1 MKINH
6 KLLKLVEYGMKTTT
20 LTTLTESQINGL
32 YNRLIEGKKETK
44 EATTTNINAKET
56 TYSSSELGN
65 MKSKGLG
72 VNVKNGEVRPTSDG
86 GLKVITKEGEMTEKA
101 ESKQQ
106 QKFMGLALSVK
117 RGDTPKGEVSKK
129 VKETAK
135 KMSEKDLEDFA
146 STKHKGLPKKV
157 KKEEAKEGFGFG
169 DYGKKL
175 ASAVAGATKKN
186 LGQVSPSVS
195 IGESKEAIIERK
207 IIQLV
212 EKHLTPK
219 MSKQDFLNLVKEQGT
234 KEAPVKTPVKTPT
247 KPKPHN
253 PYQPKHKPAPKA
265 EKNEVKEQGTKEAP
279 VKTPVKTPTRP
290 KPFNPYQPKTKPAPK
305 AQNKQMPDWLSFTS
319 LGLKLK

>member
-20 LTTLTESQINGL
+20 LTTLTESQVNGL
-32 YNRLIEGKKETK
+32 YNRLVEGKKEAK
-44 EATTTNINAKET
+44 EAVTKTSTTTTYDLSNTADVAAANKSLGGVANIDPNQKK
-56 TYSSSELGN
+56 
-65 MKSKGLG
+65 M
-72 VNVKNGEVRPTSDG
+72 VV
-86 GLKVITKEGEMTEKA
+86 TKEGEMTEKA

-157 KKEEAKEGFGFG
+157 KKEETKEGFGFG
-169 DYGKKL
+169 DYGKKI

-305 AQNKQMPDWLSFTS
+305 AENKQIPDWLSFTS

>member
-20 LTTLTESQINGL
+20 LTTLTESQVNGL

-44 EATTTNINAKET
+44 EAVTQNVKKT
-56 TYSSSELGN
+56 TYSSAEAKG
-65 MKSKGLG
+65 KSFAGKTT
-72 VNVKNGEVRPTSDG
+72 VNTDG
-86 GLKVITKEGEMTEKA
+86 SVTVTNEGEMTEKA
-101 ESKQQ
+101 ESKQH

-117 RGDTPKGEVSKK
+117 RGDTPKGDVTKK

-157 KKEEAKEGFGFG
+157 KKEETKEGFGFG
-169 DYGKKL
+169 NYTEKL
-175 ASAVAGATKKN
+175 LSTAAGATKKN
-186 LGQVSPSVS
+186 LGQISPSVS

-219 MSKQDFLNLVKEQGT
+219 MTKQDFLNLVKEQGT

-247 KPKPHN
+247 KPKKDN

-265 EKNEVKEQGTKEAP
+265 EVKEQGTKEAP

-290 KPFNPYQPKTKPAPK
+290 KPFNPYQPKHKPAPK
-305 AQNKQMPDWLSFTS
+305 AENKDLPEWLSFTS

>member
-20 LTTLTESQINGL
+20 LTTLTESQVNGL
-32 YNRLIEGKKETK
+32 YNRLVEGKKEAK
-44 EATTTNINAKET
+44 EAVTQNVKKT
-56 TYSSSELGN
+56 TYSSGEAKG
-65 MKSKGLG
+65 KSFAGQTT
-72 VNVKNGEVRPTSDG
+72 VNADG
-86 GLKVITKEGEMTEKA
+86 SVTVTNEGEMTEKA

-146 STKHKGLPKKV
+146 STKHKGLPNKV
-157 KKEEAKEGFGFG
+157 KKEETKEGFGFG

-265 EKNEVKEQGTKEAP
+265 EKNEVKEHGTKEAP

-305 AQNKQMPDWLSFTS
+305 AENKQIPDWLSFTS

>member
-20 LTTLTESQINGL
+20 LTTLTESQVNGL
-32 YNRLIEGKKETK
+32 YNRLIEGKKEAK
-44 EATTTNINAKET
+44 EAVTKTSTTT
-56 TYSSSELGN
+56 TYDLSNTADVAAANKSLG
-65 MKSKGLG
+65 G
-72 VNVKNGEVRPTSDG
+72 NVMVDPNQKKMV
-86 GLKVITKEGEMTEKA
+86 VTKEGEMTEKA

-146 STKHKGLPKKV
+146 STKHKGLPNKV
-157 KKEEAKEGFGFG
+157 KKEETKEGFGFG

-219 MSKQDFLNLVKEQGT
+219 MSKQDFLNLVKESDT

-265 EKNEVKEQGTKEAP
+265 EKNEVKEEGTKEAP

>member
-6 KLLKLVEYGMKTTT
+6 KLLKLVEFGLKTKT
-20 LTTLTESQINGL
+20 LLNLTESQVAGL
-32 YNRLIEGKKETK
+32 YNRLTESKKETK
-44 EATTTNINAKET
+44 EATTTNLNAKET
-56 TYSSSELGN
+56 TYSSGEVGA
-65 MKSKGLG
+65 MKTKGLG
-72 VNVKNGEVRPTSDG
+72 VNVKNGEVRPTGDG

-117 RGDTPKGEVSKK
+117 RGETPKGEVSKK

-135 KMSEKDLEDFA
+135 KMSEKELEDFA

-157 KKEEAKEGFGFG
+157 ETKEAFGLG
-169 DYGKKL
+169 DYNKKL
-175 ASAVAGATKKN
+175 TSAVAGATKKN

-247 KPKPHN
+247 KPKPFN

-279 VKTPVKTPTRP
+279 VKTPVKTPTKP
-290 KPFNPYQPKTKPAPK
+290 KPFNPYQPKHKPAPK
-305 AQNKQMPDWLSFTS
+305 AKNKQMPDWLSFEA
-319 LGLKLK
+319 LGLNLK

>member
-20 LTTLTESQINGL
+20 LTSLTESQVNGL

-44 EATTTNINAKET
+44 EAVTQNVKKT
-56 TYSSSELGN
+56 TYSSTEAKG
-65 MKSKGLG
+65 KSFAGKTT
-72 VNVKNGEVRPTSDG
+72 VNTDG
-86 GLKVITKEGEMTEKA
+86 SVTVTNEGEMTEKA

-157 KKEEAKEGFGFG
+157 KKEETKEGFGFG

-175 ASAVAGATKKN
+175 SAAVAGATKKN
-186 LGQVSPSVS
+186 LGQISPSVS

-219 MSKQDFLNLVKEQGT
+219 MTKQDFLNLVKESGT
-234 KEAPVKTPVKTPT
+234 KEAPVK
-247 KPKPHN
+247 PKEKEKEKEKERFN

-265 EKNEVKEQGTKEAP
+265 EVKEQGTKEAP
-279 VKTPVKTPTRP
+279 VKP
-290 KPFNPYQPKTKPAPK
+290 KEKEKEKERFNPYQPKHKPAPK
-305 AQNKQMPDWLSFTS
+305 AQNKDLPEWLSFKS
-319 LGLKLK
+319 LGLNLK

>member
-20 LTTLTESQINGL
+20 LTTLTESQVNGL

-44 EATTTNINAKET
+44 EATTQNVKKT
-56 TYSSSELGN
+56 TYSSGEAKG
-65 MKSKGLG
+65 KSFAGQTT
-72 VNVKNGEVRPTSDG
+72 VNADG
-86 GLKVITKEGEMTEKA
+86 SVTVTNEGEMTEKA

-129 VKETAK
+129 VKDIAK

-146 STKHKGLPKKV
+146 STKHKGLPNKA
-157 KKEEAKEGFGFG
+157 KKEETKEGFGFG

-195 IGESKEAIIERK
+195 MGESKEAIIERK

-219 MSKQDFLNLVKEQGT
+219 MSKQDFLNLVKESGT

-247 KPKPHN
+247 KPKPFN

-265 EKNEVKEQGTKEAP
+265 EKNEVKESGTKEAP
-279 VKTPVKTPTRP
+279 VKTPVKTPTKP
-290 KPFNPYQPKTKPAPK
+290 KPFNPYQPKHKPAPK
-305 AQNKQMPDWLSFTS
+305 AQNKDLPEWLSFKS
-319 LGLKLK
+319 LGLNLK

>member
-20 LTTLTESQINGL
+20 LTTLTESQVNGL

-44 EATTTNINAKET
+44 EAVTQNVKKT
-56 TYSSSELGN
+56 TYSSAEAKG
-65 MKSKGLG
+65 KSFAGKTT
-72 VNVKNGEVRPTSDG
+72 VNTDG
-86 GLKVITKEGEMTEKA
+86 SVTVTNEGEMTEKA

-157 KKEEAKEGFGFG
+157 KKEETKEEFGFG
-169 DYGKKL
+169 NYTEKL
-175 ASAVAGATKKN
+175 LSAAAGATKKN
-186 LGQVSPSVS
+186 LGQISPSVS

-219 MSKQDFLNLVKEQGT
+219 MTKQDFLNLVKEQGT

-247 KPKPHN
+247 KPKKDN

-265 EKNEVKEQGTKEAP
+265 
-279 VKTPVKTPTRP
+279 
-290 KPFNPYQPKTKPAPK
+290 
-305 AQNKQMPDWLSFTS
+305 QNKDLPEWLSFKS
-319 LGLKLK
+319 LGLNLK

>member
-20 LTTLTESQINGL
+20 LTSLTESQVNGL
-32 YNRLIEGKKETK
+32 YNRLVEGKKETK
-44 EATTTNINAKET
+44 EATTQNVKKT
-56 TYSSSELGN
+56 TYSSAEAKG
-65 MKSKGLG
+65 KSFAGQTT
-72 VNVKNGEVRPTSDG
+72 VNADG
-86 GLKVITKEGEMTEKA
+86 SVTVTNEGEMTEKA

-117 RGDTPKGEVSKK
+117 RGDTPKSKVSKD
-129 VKETAK
+129 VKDVAK

-157 KKEEAKEGFGFG
+157 KKEETKEEFGFG

-175 ASAVAGATKKN
+175 SAAVTGATKKN
-186 LGQVSPSVS
+186 LGQISPSVS
-195 IGESKEAIIERK
+195 IGESKEAVIERK

-219 MSKQDFLNLVKEQGT
+219 MTKQDFLNLVKEQGT
-234 KEAPVKTPVKTPT
+234 KEAPVKTPVKTPA
-247 KPKPHN
+247 KPKKDN

-265 EKNEVKEQGTKEAP
+265 EVKEQGTKEAP

-290 KPFNPYQPKTKPAPK
+290 KPFNPYQPKHKPAPK
-305 AQNKQMPDWLSFTS
+305 AENKDLPEWLSFKS

>member
-44 EATTTNINAKET
+44 EATTQNVKKT
-56 TYSSSELGN
+56 TYSSGEAKG
-65 MKSKGLG
+65 KSFAGQTT
-72 VNVKNGEVRPTSDG
+72 VNADG
-86 GLKVITKEGEMTEKA
+86 SVTVTNEGEMTEKA

-157 KKEEAKEGFGFG
+157 KKEETKEGFGFG

>member
-20 LTTLTESQINGL
+20 LTSLTESQVNGL
-32 YNRLIEGKKETK
+32 YNRLIENKKESK
-44 EATTTNINAKET
+44 EAVTKTSTTT
-56 TYSSSELGN
+56 TYDLGN
-65 MKSKGLG
+65 TADVAAANKSLAGMATIDPNQKKM
-72 VNVKNGEVRPTSDG
+72 VV
-86 GLKVITKEGEMTEKA
+86 TKEGEMTEKA

-117 RGDTPKGEVSKK
+117 RGDTPKGEVSKD
-129 VKETAK
+129 VKDVAK

-157 KKEEAKEGFGFG
+157 KKEETKEEFGFG

-175 ASAVAGATKKN
+175 SAAVAGATKKN
-186 LGQVSPSVS
+186 LGQISPSVS

-219 MSKQDFLNLVKEQGT
+219 MTKQDFLNLVKEQGT
-234 KEAPVKTPVKTPT
+234 KEAPVKTPVKTPA
-247 KPKPHN
+247 KPKKDN

-265 EKNEVKEQGTKEAP
+265 EVKEIGTKEAP
-279 VKTPVKTPTRP
+279 VKTPVKTPTKP
-290 KPFNPYQPKTKPAPK
+290 KKDNPYQPKHKPAPK
-305 AQNKQMPDWLSFTS
+305 AENKDLPEWLSFKS

>member
-20 LTTLTESQINGL
+20 LTTLTESQVNGL

-44 EATTTNINAKET
+44 EATTQNVKKT
-56 TYSSSELGN
+56 TYSSGEAKG
-65 MKSKGLG
+65 KSFAGQTT
-72 VNVKNGEVRPTSDG
+72 VNADG
-86 GLKVITKEGEMTEKA
+86 SVTVTNEGEMTEKA

-129 VKETAK
+129 VKDIAK

-146 STKHKGLPKKV
+146 STQHKGLPNKA
-157 KKEEAKEGFGFG
+157 KKEETKEGFGFG

-195 IGESKEAIIERK
+195 MGESKEAIIERK

-219 MSKQDFLNLVKEQGT
+219 MSKQDFLNLVKESGT
-234 KEAPVKTPVKTPT
+234 KEAPVK
-247 KPKPHN
+247 PK
-253 PYQPKHKPAPKA
+253 
-265 EKNEVKEQGTKEAP
+265 EKEKEKE
-279 VKTPVKTPTRP
+279 KEKP
-290 KPFNPYQPKTKPAPK
+290 KPFNPYQPKIKPTPS
-305 AQNKQMPDWLSFTS
+305 AQNKDLPEWLSFKS

>member
-20 LTTLTESQINGL
+20 LTTLTESQVNGL

-44 EATTTNINAKET
+44 EATTQNVKKT
-56 TYSSSELGN
+56 TYSSGEAKG
-65 MKSKGLG
+65 KSFAGQTT
-72 VNVKNGEVRPTSDG
+72 VNADG
-86 GLKVITKEGEMTEKA
+86 SVTVTNEGEMTEKA

-157 KKEEAKEGFGFG
+157 KKEETKEEFGFA

-175 ASAVAGATKKN
+175 TSAVAGATKNN
-186 LGQVSPSVS
+186 LGQITPSATF
-195 IGESKEAIIERK
+195 GESKEAIIERK

-290 KPFNPYQPKTKPAPK
+290 KPHNPYQPKHKPAPK
-305 AQNKQMPDWLSFTS
+305 AETKEIPDWLTFSS

>member
-20 LTTLTESQINGL
+20 LTSLTESQVNNL
-32 YNRLIEGKKETK
+32 YNRLVEGKKETK
-44 EATTTNINAKET
+44 EATTTNLNAKET
-56 TYSSSELGN
+56 TYSSGEVGA
-65 MKSKGLG
+65 MKTKGLG
-72 VNVKNGEVRPTSDG
+72 VNVKNGEVRPTGDG

-117 RGDTPKGEVSKK
+117 RGDTPKGKVSKD
-129 VKETAK
+129 VKDVAK

-157 KKEEAKEGFGFG
+157 KKEETKEGFGFG
-169 DYGKKL
+169 DYGKKI
-175 ASAVAGATKKN
+175 ASAAAGATKKN
-186 LGQVSPSVS
+186 LGQISPSVS

-219 MSKQDFLNLVKEQGT
+219 MTKQDFLNLVKEQGT

-247 KPKPHN
+247 KPKKDN

-265 EKNEVKEQGTKEAP
+265 EVKEQGTKEAP

-290 KPFNPYQPKTKPAPK
+290 KPFNPYQPKHKPAPK
-305 AQNKQMPDWLSFTS
+305 AENKDLPEWLSFTS

>member
-6 KLLKLVEYGMKTTT
+6 KLLKLVEYGIKTTT
-20 LTTLTESQINGL
+20 LTTLTESQVNGL

-44 EATTTNINAKET
+44 EAVTQNVKKT
-56 TYSSSELGN
+56 TYSSGEAKG
-65 MKSKGLG
+65 KSFAGQTT
-72 VNVKNGEVRPTSDG
+72 VNADG
-86 GLKVITKEGEMTEKA
+86 SVTVTNEGEMTEKA
-101 ESKQQ
+101 KNKQQ

-117 RGDTPKGEVSKK
+117 RGDTPKGEVTKK
-129 VKETAK
+129 VKDIAK

-146 STKHKGLPKKV
+146 STKHKGLANKA
-157 KKEEAKEGFGFG
+157 KKEETKEGFGFG

-219 MSKQDFLNLVKEQGT
+219 MSKQDFLNLVKESDT

-265 EKNEVKEQGTKEAP
+265 EKNEVKEEGTKEAP

-290 KPFNPYQPKTKPAPK
+290 KPFKPYQPKTKPAPK

>member
-20 LTTLTESQINGL
+20 LTSLTESQVNGL
-32 YNRLIEGKKETK
+32 YNRLVEGKKETK
-44 EATTTNINAKET
+44 EATIQNVKKT
-56 TYSSSELGN
+56 TYSSGEAKG
-65 MKSKGLG
+65 KSFAGQTT
-72 VNVKNGEVRPTSDG
+72 VNADG
-86 GLKVITKEGEMTEKA
+86 SVTVTNEGEMTEKA

-157 KKEEAKEGFGFG
+157 KKEETKEGFGFG

-175 ASAVAGATKKN
+175 SAAVAGATKKN
-186 LGQVSPSVS
+186 LGQISPSVS

-219 MSKQDFLNLVKEQGT
+219 MTKQDFLNLVKEQGT

-247 KPKPHN
+247 KPKKDN

-265 EKNEVKEQGTKEAP
+265 EVKEQGTKEAP

-290 KPFNPYQPKTKPAPK
+290 KPFNPYQPKHKPAPK
-305 AQNKQMPDWLSFTS
+305 AQNKDLPEWLSFKS
-319 LGLKLK
+319 LGLNLK

>member
-20 LTTLTESQINGL
+20 LTTLTESQVNGL

-44 EATTTNINAKET
+44 EAVTQNVKKT
-56 TYSSSELGN
+56 TYSSTEAKG
-65 MKSKGLG
+65 KSFAGKTT
-72 VNVKNGEVRPTSDG
+72 VNTDG
-86 GLKVITKEGEMTEKA
+86 SVTVTNEGEMTEKA

-157 KKEEAKEGFGFG
+157 KKEETKEGFGFG

-175 ASAVAGATKKN
+175 ASAAAGATKKN
-186 LGQVSPSVS
+186 LGQISPSVS

-219 MSKQDFLNLVKEQGT
+219 MTKQDFLNLVKEQGT

-247 KPKPHN
+247 KPKKDN

-265 EKNEVKEQGTKEAP
+265 EVKEQGTKEAP
-279 VKTPVKTPTRP
+279 VKTPVKTPTKP
-290 KPFNPYQPKTKPAPK
+290 KPFNPYQPKHKPAPK
-305 AQNKQMPDWLSFTS
+305 AQNKDLPEWLSFKS
-319 LGLKLK
+319 LGLNLK